1 MYELQTSVEVNGVEY
16 RITNEGDYRM
26 VLDCFNVLN
35 DEELNDYER
44 MIACAIIFFVD
55 FDSMDDLA
63 RLSSEEYTDL
73 INGMMLFF
81 NCGENKSSGMT
92 SQYKLIDWEQDSQLI
107 ISAINNVS
115 GKEIRAERYIHWW
128 TFMAYYMAIGD
139 CPLSNIVSIRHKI
152 AKGKKLEKYESEFRR
167 DNPQYF
173 QWNAVSVQQK
183 ADDELLRQIWNN
195 GEGD

>member
-1 MYELQTSVEVNGVEY
+1 MYELQTSVEVGGNEY
-16 RITNEGDYRM
+16 RITNDGDYRM

-55 FDSMDDLA
+55 FDSVDDLA

-73 INGMMLFF
+73 VNQMFLFF
-81 NCGENKSSGMT
+81 NCGEDKSSGMNMP
-92 SQYKLIDWEQDSQLI
+92 YKLIDWEQDSQLI

-128 TFMAYYMAIGD
+128 TFMGYYMAIGD
-139 CPLSNIVSIRHKI
+139 CPLSNIVNIRHKI

-173 QWNAVSVQQK
+173 TWNSVSVQQK
-183 ADDELLRQIWNN
+183 ADDEYIRQLWNN
-195 GEGD
+195 GGEE